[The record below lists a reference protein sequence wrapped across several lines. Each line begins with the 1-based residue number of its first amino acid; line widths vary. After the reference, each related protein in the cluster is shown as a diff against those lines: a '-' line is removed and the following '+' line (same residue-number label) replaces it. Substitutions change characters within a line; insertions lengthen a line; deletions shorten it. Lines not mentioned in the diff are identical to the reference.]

1 MTSPMRCG
9 CGLAWVTGSDP
20 DSPYS
25 KERKRREK
33 PVEKI
38 RQKWNRKQFPD
49 EDDQMILGIAGGSYF
64 AISTQRAQCHK

>member
-1 MTSPMRCG
+1 MTSHMRCG
-9 CGLAWVTGSDP
+9 CGLARVTGSDP

-49 EDDQMILGIAGGSYF
+49 EDD
-64 AISTQRAQCHK
+64 